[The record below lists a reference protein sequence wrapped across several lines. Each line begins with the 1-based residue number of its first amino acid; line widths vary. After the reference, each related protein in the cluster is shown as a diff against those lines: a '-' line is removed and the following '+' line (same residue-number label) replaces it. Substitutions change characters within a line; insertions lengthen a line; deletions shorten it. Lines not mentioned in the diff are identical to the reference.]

1 MLEWL
6 GPALFVTNNS
16 TIFSVPL
23 ENVLF
28 GGRKRRFCN
37 DSERRISVKI
47 FCVLLFVPTFA
58 SAEQVYGFTS
68 ARISI
73 LVTVVMGLG
82 SVVISWWSLARA
94 SDRSGKGN
102 WRIGTIV
109 AVVLALIVYFIAGPH
124 FGHTPG
130 DIGSGNGRGGA
141 AFAVIL
147 SIITIVLSGMAWI
160 ASRYRTS

>member
-1 MLEWL
+1 MKIK
-6 GPALFVTNNS
+6 LFSFV
-16 TIFSVPL
+16 IL
-23 ENVLF
+23 
-28 GGRKRRFCN
+28 CA
-37 DSERRISVKI
+37 
-47 FCVLLFVPTFA
+47 LLFVPTIA
-58 SAEQVYGFTS
+58 SAEQVYGLTS
-68 ARISI
+68 ARIKI

-82 SVVISWWSLARA
+82 NVVISWWYLARA
-94 SDRSGKGN
+94 SDRSGKDN

-109 AVVLALIVYFIAGPH
+109 AVVLALIVYFIAAPH

-147 SIITIVLSGMAWI
+147 SIITIVLSGMAWF